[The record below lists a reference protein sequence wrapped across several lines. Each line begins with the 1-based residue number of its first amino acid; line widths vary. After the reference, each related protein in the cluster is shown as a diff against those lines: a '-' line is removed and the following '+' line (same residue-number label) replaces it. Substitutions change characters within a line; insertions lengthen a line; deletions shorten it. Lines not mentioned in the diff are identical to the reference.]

1 MEMGVDVA
9 LSKSQNDTTGQQLLT
24 QHLGKHPSGLHL
36 EKAYF
41 KPIQTDEEKLKSDQ
55 ARKPHPPILKP
66 TPVIYVND
74 SELRLSPLTPPYGGG
89 QLSATKKIGGD
100 GETAFQDPGEE
111 LKRVSTRGVSSSSA
125 NEREE
130 GGQASEATT
139 KRQESINLLQ
149 RLQRQSKVPQLGGK
163 VSWWSHCHPLV

>member
-9 LSKSQNDTTGQQLLT
+9 MSKSQNDTTGQQLLT
-24 QHLGKHPSGLHL
+24 QPLGKHPSGLHL
-36 EKAYF
+36 EQAYF

-55 ARKPHPPILKP
+55 ARQPQLPLLKP
-66 TPVIYVND
+66 TPMIFVND
-74 SELRLSPLTPPYGGG
+74 SELRLSPLTPPSSGG
-89 QLSATKKIGGD
+89 QLTGTLGKKFGGD

-111 LKRVSTRGVSSSSA
+111 LKKLLARGVSSSSDI
-125 NEREE
+125 EREE
-130 GGQASEATT
+130 GGPVVESTT

-163 VSWWSHCHPLV
+163 VCS